1 MPGAKGCRRDQEVS
15 LIKIGERPLAGLST
29 DLYFPPLADLVAHLE
44 RVPPGY
50 LEIFRGRT
58 VDLREARRTLP
69 PSLPL
74 TYHGD
79 CLWYTQP
86 DYPRDPVF
94 REEERRALRHMEALE
109 APWMIHECAQKA
121 MEGFS
126 FGLYAPPLL
135 TAPGAMAAREGAL
148 ALAHSLGGRLL
159 LVETPPFPPHPAGEM
174 DLAIFLRHLTSNTP
188 LGIGLDLGHCLTYL
202 AASGRPFGIEDT
214 IAWLE
219 GFPLD
224 RVVEIHVGG
233 MRFQSLEGK
242 DWPIDDHASPL
253 PNILFNL
260 LGEVLSRL
268 SLPALQGVALEVDNK
283 TAALSAEE
291 FRRFREIVVEHSRP
305 GGSPLPQNDPGVD
318 LPPTSL
324 SEKAKD
330 GYRRL
335 AMDLSGGHASPYARH
350 LYAEEIWTF
359 GGAMPDLF
367 PETLSILSESGIDA
381 RRSFIDFFNRHPHPN
396 RPERD
401 FLEIKI
407 HRTREWID
415 HLAASGGDSLFR
427 ARKTQCREAETL
439 LSAQTFYNGDA

>member
-1 MPGAKGCRRDQEVS
+1 VS
-15 LIKIGERPLAGLST
+15 LIKPGERPLAGLST
-29 DLYFPPLADLVAHLE
+29 DLYFPLLADLVSHLE
-44 RVPPGY
+44 SSPPGY

-86 DYPRDPVF
+86 DYPRDPAF

-109 APWMIHECAQKA
+109 SPWMIHECAQKA

-135 TAPGAMAAREGAL
+135 TNHGAMAAREGAL
-148 ALAHSLGGRLL
+148 ALSNALGGRLL

-174 DLAIFLRHLTSNTP
+174 DLAIFLRLLTSGTP

-202 AASGRPFGIEDT
+202 AASGRPFDIENT
-214 IAWLE
+214 VEWLE

-224 RVVEIHVGG
+224 RVIEIHVGG
-233 MRFQSLEGK
+233 MRFQKIDEK

-268 SLPALQGVALEVDNK
+268 PLPALQGVALEVDNK
-283 TAALSAEE
+283 SAELAADE
-291 FRRFREIVVEHSRP
+291 FRRFREIVGEHSRR
-305 GGSPLPQNDPGVD
+305 GGSSLPINGPVER
-318 LPPTSL
+318 LPPTYAP
-324 SEKAKD
+324 EEAKD

-335 AMDLSGGHASPYARH
+335 AMDLSGGLASPYARH
-350 LYAEEIWTF
+350 LYAEEIWSF

-367 PETLSILSESGIDA
+367 PETLTILSNTGIDA
-381 RRSFIDFFNRHPHPN
+381 RRSFIDFFNRAPHPN
-396 RPERD
+396 KPERD
-401 FLEIKI
+401 FLEVKI
-407 HRTREWID
+407 HRAGEWID
-415 HLAASGGDSLFR
+415 NLAASGGEALSH
-427 ARKTQCREAETL
+427 ARETLCREAEL
-439 LSAQTFYNGDA
+439 LLAAQTYYNGDA